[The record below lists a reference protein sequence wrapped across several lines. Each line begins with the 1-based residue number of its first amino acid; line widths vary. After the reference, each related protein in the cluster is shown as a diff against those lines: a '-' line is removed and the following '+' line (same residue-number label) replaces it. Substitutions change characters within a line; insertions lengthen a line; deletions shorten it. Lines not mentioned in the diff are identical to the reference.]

1 LVFLTSRFGVDYGNR
16 GFAMKTQTIHLLVAN
31 GAFIGFFAFTLSA
44 LVSGLMF
51 AGVLGESNEKLGLS
65 VTAIQKYAG
74 IALLVS
80 AFLVLLGSSADTP
93 GNTGISIMFG
103 SILAFFGVLWLVTSE
118 ALRKGGD
125 LKPVGV
131 MYLFSSALL
140 VAYAVTTAKIIAKLG
155 LPFFGS
161 ATAGYGSAMFGDS
174 FVLWVIAAIA
184 LLVAFFAILFWPKL
198 LKTVGFMFVGVGLWA
213 AYMCVRY
220 IFELTVGNI
229 VH

>member
-1 LVFLTSRFGVDYGNR
+1 
-16 GFAMKTQTIHLLVAN
+16 MKVQTVQLLVAN

-44 LVSGLMF
+44 IVSGLMF
-51 AGVLGESNEKLGLS
+51 AGILGESNEKLGLS

-80 AFLVLLGSSADTP
+80 AFLVMLGSSADTP

-118 ALRKGGD
+118 CLRKGGD
-125 LKPVGV
+125 LKPVAV
-131 MYLFSSALL
+131 MYLFSGALL
-140 VAYAVTTAKIIAKLG
+140 VAYAVTTAKVIHKLG
-155 LPFFGS
+155 IPFFGS

-184 LLVAFFAILFWPKL
+184 LFVAFIAIFFWPRI
-198 LKTVGFMFVGVGLWA
+198 LKVVGYMFVGVGLWA
-213 AYMCVRY
+213 AYMSLRY
-220 IFELTVGNI
+220 IFELTVGNV